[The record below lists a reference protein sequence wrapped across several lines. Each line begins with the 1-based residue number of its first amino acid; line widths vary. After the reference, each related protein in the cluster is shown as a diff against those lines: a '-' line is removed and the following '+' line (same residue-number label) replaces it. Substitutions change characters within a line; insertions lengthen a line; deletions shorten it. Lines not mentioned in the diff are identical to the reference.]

1 MMHISRPIAS
11 ALAFAACCGLSIP
24 QLSAQS
30 PAAKSLPEVLTNA
43 IANYATLQSYADSG
57 TVTVDT
63 GAIVDKARF
72 TTYFRR
78 ASRDLFFDF
87 QALTSL
93 TVSLKFTIDMRAH
106 RHVLWMFNGA
116 MQTYQTPTP
125 EPLAVVGTDGGA
137 QVRTL
142 SGFSHS
148 THGAAIMITSLLYS
162 QARLPSAILQIE
174 NASVA
179 GIEPIEGRPC
189 HKVVGTAAAYY
200 PSGQR
205 TGVRPVTVWID
216 TETQLVRR
224 VLEDTPEGYG
234 DGKATLRITFDYQ
247 ARANPALDDAKFQ
260 FTPPAK

>member
-1 MMHISRPIAS
+1 MMHISRPIAL
-11 ALAFAACCGLSIP
+11 ALAFAVCCGWSTP

-30 PAAKSLPEVLTNA
+30 PAAKSLPEVLTKA
-43 IANYATLQSYADSG
+43 IANYTTLQSYADSG

-63 GAIVDKARF
+63 GGTVDKGRF
-72 TTYFRR
+72 TTYVRR
-78 ASRDLFFDF
+78 ASRDLYFDY

-93 TVSLKFTIDMRAH
+93 TVSTKFTIDMRDF
-106 RHVLWMFNGA
+106 RNVLWMFNGA

-125 EPLAVVGTDGGA
+125 EPLQLVGTDSGA
-137 QVRTL
+137 QVRAL
-142 SGFSHS
+142 AGLSHS

-174 NASVA
+174 EASVA
-179 GIEPIEGRPC
+179 GTEPIEGRPC

-200 PSGQR
+200 PNGQR

-247 ARANPALDDAKFQ
+247 PRANPVLDDSKFK